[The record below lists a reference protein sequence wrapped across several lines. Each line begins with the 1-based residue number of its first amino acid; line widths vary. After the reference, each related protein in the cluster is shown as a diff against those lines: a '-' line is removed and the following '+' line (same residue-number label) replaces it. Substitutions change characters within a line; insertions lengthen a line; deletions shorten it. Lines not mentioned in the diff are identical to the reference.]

1 MSGYLEKLTP
11 EQLAAVKYIDGPSL
25 ILAGAGSGKTRV
37 LTSKIIYLIR
47 EIKVDPYNILAITFT
62 NKAANEMKERLLQG
76 QLEQLPWTMTFHA
89 FCARIL
95 RIEGEHIGL
104 KKNFV
109 IYDEDDALSAIKH
122 AIKEIGN
129 VSFKPQSIKS
139 AISEAKN
146 ENINEF
152 EYPQY
157 AKGHFQDVVANVYL
171 LYQKSLRQNNAV
183 DFDDLLMLVNKL
195 FNQNLDVARKY
206 QNRFK
211 YILIDEYQDTNTSQY
226 LLSKKLAA
234 LHGNICVVGDASQS
248 IYSWRGADYHNLVNF
263 KDDFPACKIFNLEEN
278 FRSTQV
284 ILDTANVIIHE
295 NKTHPVLHLFT
306 KKVGGDKV
314 QIFECVDEKEEAESV
329 LRLALRRQKVIEKL
343 NLEAD
348 RKVAILYRTNA
359 QSRVLEETLLKNGVP
374 YLLFGGVKFYE
385 RREIKDLISYL
396 RLIDNPDDEISRL
409 RIEKIGKNR
418 MKKFDEYRE
427 NTKATVATIE
437 LLDGV
442 LKSTKYF
449 EMFNPD
455 DEDDLQRL
463 ENIKELKTV
472 AQQFTNLTEFL
483 ENIALLEGTRTNR
496 KISLFDTSPNS
507 PTSLNSHNPLI
518 LMTLHAAKGLEFD
531 TVFMVGLEEGLF
543 PHQRSLLDKYQME
556 EERRLCYVGITRAKR
571 KLYMTYAK
579 ARTFLG
585 SYSMNEKSRFL
596 ETILRNL

>member
-1 MSGYLEKLTP
+1 M
-11 EQLAAVKYIDGPSL
+11 AVKYTDGACL

-37 LTSKIIYLIR
+37 LTSKIIYLIK
-47 EIKVDPYNILAITFT
+47 EKHVDPYNLLAITFT
-62 NKAANEMKERLLQG
+62 NKAANEMKDRVKLSES
-76 QLEQLPWTMTFHA
+76 QLPWMMTFHA

-109 IYDEDDALSAIKH
+109 IYDEDDSLTAIKH
-122 AIKEIGN
+122 TIKEIGN
-129 VSFKPQSIKS
+129 ISFKPQSIKR

-157 AKGHFQDVVANVYL
+157 ARGHFQDVVANIYL
-171 LYQKSLRQNNAV
+171 LYQKKLRENNAV
-183 DFDDLLMLVNKL
+183 DFDDLLMLTNKL
-195 FNQNLDVARKY
+195 FSLTSPTSPTPLMKY
-206 QNRFK
+206 SQRFR
-211 YILIDEYQDTNTSQY
+211 YLLIDEYQDTNTSQY

-234 LHGNICVVGDASQS
+234 VHGNICVVGDASQS

-263 KDDFPACKIFNLEEN
+263 KEDFPKTKVFNLEEN

-284 ILDTANVIIHE
+284 ILNTANAVIHE

-306 KKVGGDKV
+306 KKVGGDKI
-314 QIFECVDEKEEAESV
+314 QIFACDDEKEEAASV
-329 LRLALRRQKVIEKL
+329 ISLAQKRQKLIEKL
-343 NLEAD
+343 NAEND
-348 RKVAILYRTNA
+348 RKIAILYRTNA
-359 QSRVLEETLLKNGVP
+359 QSRVIEETLLKSGVT
-374 YLLFGGVKFYE
+374 YMLFGGVKFYE

-409 RIEKIGKNR
+409 RIEKIGKGR
-418 MKKFDEYRE
+418 MKKFDIFRLSLISPISSIPPQPP
-427 NTKATVATIE
+427 TLQVLDAVIAATDYLSFFDPE
-437 LLDGV
+437 
-442 LKSTKYF
+442 
-449 EMFNPD
+449 
-455 DEDDLQRL
+455 DEDDFERL

-472 AQQFTNLTEFL
+472 AQQFPNLTEFL
-483 ENIALLEGTRTNR
+483 ENIALLEGTRTNK
-496 KISLFDTSPNS
+496 KISLFDTPPNS
-507 PTSLNSHNPLI
+507 PASLSSQNPLL

-579 ARTFLG
+579 SRAFLG

-596 ETILRNL
+596 ETILRNI